1 MAYQLVDTFTGV
13 VLSDFAKKAEAE
25 KQLNR
30 MYNEPGETRYE
41 IKSTRTKKVVEEVNV
56 EEESD

>member
-1 MAYQLVDTFTGV
+1 MAYQLVDTYTGV
-13 VLSDFAKKAEAE
+13 ILSDFAKKTEAE

-56 EEESD
+56 EKESD

>member
-1 MAYQLVDTFTGV
+1 MAYQLVDTYTGV
-13 VLSDFAKKAEAE
+13 ILSNFAKKAEAE

>member
-1 MAYQLVDTFTGV
+1 MAYQLVDTYTGV
-13 VLSDFAKKAEAE
+13 ILSDFAKKAEAE

-41 IKSTRTKKVVEEVNV
+41 IKSTRTKKVVEEINV
-56 EEESD
+56 EKESD

>member
-1 MAYQLVDTFTGV
+1 MAYQLVDTYTGV
-13 VLSDFAKKAEAE
+13 VLSNFPKKAEAE
-25 KQLNR
+25 KQLSR

-56 EEESD
+56 EKESD